1 MALLLF
7 SRPRAFWLKQLHQW
21 HWISSALCLAGLL
34 LFSITG
40 ITLNH
45 ASWFGGHI
53 ETRQERLTVPV
64 DIKRSLNNQVKQ
76 STGALPYVAPL
87 PRQVEEWLDQTLDIR
102 IGSRP
107 AEFSETE
114 IYLSLPEPGG
124 DAWLAL
130 DLTSGDLEYERTQRG
145 WVAYLNDLH
154 KGRHTGTAWKWFID
168 LFAVA
173 SLIFAITGLFLL
185 KLHGKHRPLT
195 WPITGV
201 GLLIPILLMLLLVH

>member
-1 MALLLF
+1 MAASFL

-40 ITLNH
+40 ITLNN
-45 ASWFGGHI
+45 ASWFGGQI
-53 ETRQERLTVPV
+53 ETRQEQLTVPA
-64 DIKRSLNNQVKQ
+64 DITQSLNNLVRQ
-76 STGALPYVAPL
+76 STEALPYVAPL
-87 PRQVEEWLDQTLDIR
+87 PKQVEQWLDQALHIR

-173 SLIFAITGLFLL
+173 SLIFATTGLFLL